1 LVGLRDSSKCI
12 HSYIDEMTE
21 DSNIKS
27 CSINS
32 GMKISY
38 IEWKLLEKQHLIIGT
53 PDWVNIYVEK
63 KLINL
68 SSLKYLIIDEADEFL
83 LWFEEKLK
91 DLIFK

>member
-1 LVGLRDSSKCI
+1 
-12 HSYIDEMTE
+12 MTE

-38 IEWKLLEKQHLIIGT
+38 IEQKLLEKQHLIIGT
-53 PDWVNIYVEK
+53 PDWINIYVEK
-63 KLINL
+63 KLIDL

-83 LWFEEKLK
+83 
-91 DLIFK
+91 